1 MTVAAHDEIYRVV
14 QHWQLHAQ
22 NCYNVIHFRADGTP
36 DIETGLIAGVRSA
49 FVTSLAGSHFSNDLL
64 LKDVMC
70 YRIYPSLSRQYIQT
84 YTDAGTINGDSI
96 PSTAAVVAQIRTAE
110 GGRRARGRFYVP
122 GIGVSVCNDSRFTAG
137 TFTYLAN
144 LVASFITPASAPRW
158 RIGVLSRVLAGSS
171 IPVNPAGFKLAT
183 SLTFDPVIATMRT
196 RRIGRGR

>member
-1 MTVAAHDEIYRVV
+1 MTAAANAEIYRVV
-14 QHWQLHAQ
+14 QHWSLHAQ
-22 NCYNVIHFRADGTP
+22 NCYNVLHFLADGTP
-36 DIETGLIAGVRSA
+36 DIETGLIAGVRAA
-49 FVTSLAGSHFSNDLL
+49 FVTGLANAHFSNDLV

-70 YRIYPSLSRQYIQT
+70 FRIYPSLSRQYIQT
-84 YTDAGTINGDSI
+84 YSDAGTINGDSI

-122 GIGVSVCNDSRFTAG
+122 GIGTSQVNDSRFGAG

-158 RIGVLSRVLAGSS
+158 RIGVLSRTLAGTA
-171 IPVNPAGFKLAT
+171 IPVNPVGFKVAT
-183 SLTFDPVIATMRT
+183 SITFDPVLATMRT